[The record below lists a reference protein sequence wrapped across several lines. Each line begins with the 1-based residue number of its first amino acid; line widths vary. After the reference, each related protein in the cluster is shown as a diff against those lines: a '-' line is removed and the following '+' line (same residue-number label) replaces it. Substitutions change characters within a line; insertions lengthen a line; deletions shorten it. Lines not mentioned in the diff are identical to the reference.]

1 MMVTRL
7 LIQDAGVADQLIQER
22 KRKGLD
28 RYDEVWEGM
37 YVMPSTPSNSHQLL
51 VGDLDE
57 IFRAVVKKAGLG
69 QSYPGANVSDR
80 RKGWEYNHRVPD
92 LVVVLNNSRAVD
104 CGTHF
109 CGGPDFLVEIQSPGD
124 DTEEKVPFY
133 GKIGVRELLIVHRD
147 KRTLRLLRLEG
158 GELILVEPSVLEG
171 KEWLVSAVLPLAF
184 RRTTSK
190 GVARTQVRRTDGDP
204 GLWTV

>member
-1 MMVTRL
+1 MPQVL
-7 LIQDAGVADQLIQER
+7 VKDADLADELIQER
-22 KRKGLD
+22 KRTGAN

-37 YVMPSTPSNSHQLL
+37 YVMPSMPNNAHQLL
-51 VGDLDE
+51 VGDLGDVFSE
-57 IFRAVVKKAGLG
+57 VVKKARLG

-92 LVVVLNNSRAVD
+92 LLVVLKNSRAID
-104 CGTHF
+104 CDTHF

-133 GKIGVRELLIVHRD
+133 GKIGVRELLIIHRD

-158 GELILVEPSVLEG
+158 EELRLVKPSTLEG
-171 KEWLVSAVLPLAF
+171 KDWLVSAVLPLAF
-184 RRTTSK
+184 RRSVSQ
-190 GVARTQVRRTDGDP
+190 GIPRTEVRRTDGKP
-204 GLWTV
+204 GRWVV

>member
-1 MMVTRL
+1 MVTRL
-7 LIQDAGVADQLIQER
+7 LIHDASQFDPLFQDR

-28 RYDEVWEGM
+28 LYDEVWEGM
-37 YVMPSTPSNSHQLL
+37 YVMPSMPNNAHQLL
-51 VGDLDE
+51 VGDLDDV
-57 IFRAVVKKAGLG
+57 FREVVKKARLG

-80 RKGWEYNHRVPD
+80 GKGWEYNFRVPD
-92 LVVVLNNSRAVD
+92 LLVVLKNGRAID

-109 CGGPDFLVEIQSPGD
+109 HGGPDFLVEIESPGD

-133 GKIGVRELLIVHRD
+133 SQIGARELLIIHRD

-158 GELILVEPSVLEG
+158 QELVLVAPSSLGG
-171 KEWLVSAVLPLAF
+171 KEWLVSEVVPLAF
-184 RRTTSK
+184 RRTVRK
-190 GVARTQVRRTDGDP
+190 GVARTHVRRTDDKP